1 MQGRKNQGSRGLSP
15 QFWHEKKQNPFL
27 QKAFGYYI
35 PPLIFLPF
43 YGPAMALVEY
53 IALCPLELFCVVKYI
68 ALYVLELSGVVNYI
82 ALCSLELL
90 FCMVK

>member
-53 IALCPLELFCVVKYI
+53 IALSWRTLFI
-68 ALYVLELSGVVNYI
+68 AIAKTFIENWDSKRHLLELSWPI
-82 ALCSLELL
+82 
-90 FCMVK
+90 